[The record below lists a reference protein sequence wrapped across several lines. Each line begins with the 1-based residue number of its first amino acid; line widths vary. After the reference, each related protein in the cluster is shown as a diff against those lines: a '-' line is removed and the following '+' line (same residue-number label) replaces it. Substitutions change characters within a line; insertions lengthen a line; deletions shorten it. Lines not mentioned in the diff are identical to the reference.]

1 MRSGLRKEVELT
13 QERIGFPQIRMRK
26 LEVNKSARTHGLR
39 KGKRNSK
46 AISNLEKEGRKKR
59 AKRHTPPSLP
69 PKKPMR
75 VKQNIFSPL
84 SRAVQS
90 RRILPPSQYDGSAIF
105 FFPMREIFRNESTVF
120 PLLLPPFCAFW
131 LSVTGM
137 RMRAKKK
144 KHTHNRAPWSL
155 LRGGGGACTSF
166 YSSAIMQAV
175 GGEKEQ
181 KKKKKSANANHA
193 FLIAS
198 AIKCVVVIISK
209 K

>member
-1 MRSGLRKEVELT
+1 MPQHSSTLRSGLRKEVELT

-46 AISNLEKEGRKKR
+46 TISNLEKEGRKKR

-105 FFPMREIFRNESTVF
+105 FFSNARNFSKWIDRFSPPPPSFLRFLAFCYRNAHARQKKKTHTQPGSMVASERWRRRVHE
-120 PLLLPPFCAFW
+120 LLLVRHHA
-131 LSVTGM
+131 GGGG
-137 RMRAKKK
+137 RKRAKKK
-144 KHTHNRAPWSL
+144 KI
-155 LRGGGGACTSF
+155 C
-166 YSSAIMQAV
+166 
-175 GGEKEQ
+175 EC
-181 KKKKKSANANHA
+181 KS
-193 FLIAS
+193 
-198 AIKCVVVIISK
+198 CVFNCK
-209 K
+209 RD

>member
-144 KHTHNRAPWSL
+144 KTHTQPGSMVASERWRRRVHEL
-155 LRGGGGACTSF
+155 LLVRHHAGGGGRKRA
-166 YSSAIMQAV
+166 
-175 GGEKEQ
+175 
-181 KKKKKSANANHA
+181 KKKKKICECKS
-193 FLIAS
+193 
-198 AIKCVVVIISK
+198 CVFNCK
-209 K
+209 RD

>member
-144 KHTHNRAPWSL
+144 KKHTQPGSMVASERWRRRVHEL
-155 LRGGGGACTSF
+155 LLVRHHAGGGGRKRA
-166 YSSAIMQAV
+166 
-175 GGEKEQ
+175 
-181 KKKKKSANANHA
+181 KKKICECKS
-193 FLIAS
+193 
-198 AIKCVVVIISK
+198 CVFNCK
-209 K
+209 RD